1 MEGLSLMLEEPASHD
16 ALFAFHPK
24 CSPLK
29 LTHLCFAEDH
39 LIFSAAYLDS
49 IKVIKG
55 VLNVFEDIANLISN
69 LAKSSLFY
77 GGMPSGIKKEILDF

>member
-1 MEGLSLMLEEPASHD
+1 MLEEAASHD
-16 ALFAFHPK
+16 ALFSFHPK

-29 LTHLCFAEDH
+29 LTHLWFADDH
-39 LIFSAAYLDS
+39 LIFSAASVDS

-55 VLNVFEDIANLISN
+55 VLNVFEDIAGLRAN

-77 GGMPSGIKKEILDF
+77 GGMPSGIKMEILDF